1 MSLISFH
8 VRLVTLHYNCWTP
21 LIQTCFFQI
30 FPCYNFQTHIHFPW
44 IFPWF
49 FSHLLFNWLFWTLH
63 HFNWFRF
70 SLAWNQP
77 GLFMLYSWPSKQTH
91 GVKPCWKIATSFPGS
106 LILPPKASEKRPWLG
121 LVTCYFHNWEHQGGV
136 LCNQAVCRI
145 ELCRA
150 ATAIQPAMFNSS
162 LRAKTSKSI
171 YSDVYLKVRQVC
183 LETIYRGLDVV
194 AVVPFGGFMESRSY
208 FNCARRAAQ
217 FYSEVII
224 INCCFS
230 FECARSD
237 WSKKKNIRTHS
248 FLKVKLR

>member
-1 MSLISFH
+1 MVKAVLNCHGPCRIREIAGILSKYYYNPLR
-8 VRLVTLHYNCWTP
+8 VKVKRPTNLVP
-21 LIQTCFFQI
+21 RV
-30 FPCYNFQTHIHFPW
+30 
-44 IFPWF
+44 
-49 FSHLLFNWLFWTLH
+49 SHLTAWGERGETLVGSGH
-63 HFNWFRF
+63 VLLSQLR
-70 SLAWNQP
+70 
-77 GLFMLYSWPSKQTH
+77 
-91 GVKPCWKIATSFPGS
+91 TSG
-106 LILPPKASEKRPWLG
+106 R
-121 LVTCYFHNWEHQGGV
+121 V

-171 YSDVYLKVRQVC
+171 YSDVYLKVRQLC

-194 AVVPFGGFMESRSY
+194 AVVPFGFMESRSY

-237 WSKKKNIRTHS
+237 
-248 FLKVKLR
+248 